1 MSKEVEIDLFQKQLG
16 EGRRHCLVSLLD
28 YADAEKRQSK
38 DAEESKRIERL
49 KKRIH
54 NDIAQ
59 FYQTASNLL
68 ELMKRGGKIIP
79 FGRTDAESR
88 DKNNST
94 GKNGTGK
101 LKKKVVSSDSPK
113 PESGN

>member
-1 MSKEVEIDLFQKQLG
+1 MDKKGEVDIFQQQLA
-16 EGRRHCLVSLLD
+16 EAKRHCVVSLLD
-28 YADAEKRQSK
+28 YADAEKKQGK
-38 DAEESKRIERL
+38 DAEESKRIERI

-59 FYQTASNLL
+59 FHQTASNLL

-88 DKNNST
+88 DKDNPT
-94 GKNGTGK
+94 GKNGSGK
-101 LKKKVVSSDSPK
+101 LKKKVINSDSPK
-113 PESGN
+113 PKNGD